1 MAQAFTTL
9 ATQTEKEADAHSVI
23 AGALLNDISIPL
35 KSLVEAQVKERKSV
49 NEKLMRFDWL
59 NLAVCLRLKIHWIKN
74 SKNGMHKKSVIIK

>member
-1 MAQAFTTL
+1 LAQAFTTL

-49 NEKLMRFDWL
+49 NEKLMRFD
-59 NLAVCLRLKIHWIKN
+59 
-74 SKNGMHKKSVIIK
+74 